1 MPISL
6 AMLTLSSPTVAW
18 GRGHS
23 IIRSWAVAQLPDWQQ
38 RSLAPVAEKL
48 TRDCLS
54 LQDTYAGSKDPALAP
69 YCDPAN
75 AQVSLH
81 DVVDPVP
88 AGRGMVWYLE
98 RVTDCWQAERW
109 DDAARYLGV
118 LCHWLED
125 PGSPSA
131 HALHCVGITEAMLRD
146 LLPPPADKAKF
157 AYTYGHHGI
166 ADTGQYTIPADARR
180 TPRLLGAT
188 ILEAA
193 FALLHGQRR
202 VARLARAMVLP
213 MLSAQLHANPAEA
226 DLLRGEQARLTAE
239 LVADAL
245 YTALCLATGRIDPAE
260 ARACDGLPVAG
271 LEFAPFRGKAGE
283 PYVWVPFLI
292 GQSLDARRAA
302 HPLAV
307 LGRAAPF
314 ETGLGMG
321 APATAEL
328 PFAPAGAWAR
338 LTATIGLHPAAGP
351 KGAVQFVL
359 QAGGQELYRSPTIR
373 SGEPG
378 VAVDVTLPE
387 GELGLLALTTEPVD
401 GSESSPD
408 NQCVW
413 GEPRLWR
420 G

>member
-1 MPISL
+1 MPIPL
-6 AMLTLSSPTVAW
+6 AVLTLSGPSVGW
-18 GRGHS
+18 GRGHAV
-23 IIRSWAVAQLPDWQQ
+23 IRAWAVAQLPAWQ
-38 RSLAPVAEKL
+38 RELLAPVEGKL
-48 TRDCLS
+48 TRDCLA
-54 LQDTYAGSKDPALAP
+54 LQDAYAGSKDPALKP
-69 YCDPAN
+69 YCEPDN

-81 DVVDPVP
+81 DVGHPGHT
-88 AGRGMVWYLE
+88 GRAMVWYLDRIKE
-98 RVTDCWQAERW
+98 CLTAQKW

-131 HALHCVGITEAMLRD
+131 HALQCVGITEAMLRE
-146 LLPPPADKAKF
+146 LLPPPADMAKW
-157 AYTYGHHGI
+157 AYTYGHHGL
-166 ADTGQYTIPADARR
+166 ADVGGYVIPADARHQ
-180 TPRLLGAT
+180 PRLLGAT
-188 ILEAA
+188 TREAA

-213 MLSAQLHANPAEA
+213 MLAHQIHGRADEA
-226 DLLRGEQARLTAE
+226 DLLRGEQARLTGG
-239 LVADAL
+239 LVTDAL

-260 ARACDGLPVAG
+260 ARAGDGLPLAG
-271 LEFAPFRGKAGE
+271 LEFAPLRGKAGE
-283 PYVWVPFLI
+283 PYIWVPFLI

-307 LGRAAPF
+307 AGREAPF

-338 LTATIGLHPAAGP
+338 LTATVGIHPAAGP
-351 KGAVQFVL
+351 QGAVQFVL
-359 QAGGQELYRSPTIR
+359 KAGGQELHRSPTIR

-378 VAVDVTLPE
+378 VAVEVRLPE
-387 GELGLLALTTEPVD
+387 GEFGLLTLTTEPVD
-401 GSESSPD
+401 GSQAAPD

-420 G
+420 D